1 MMLLFLVTIILQ
13 SLKIFPAVELQC
25 RLKLAV

>member
-1 MMLLFLVTIILQ
+1 MLLFLVTITLQ
-13 SLKIFPAVELQC
+13 SLKFFHAVELQC